1 MTPLLS
7 RKEDYEVR
15 HTVRKLIND
24 ALFLYIVNMHI
35 VYVCFTLKTLKHVY
49 S

>member
-15 HTVRKLIND
+15 LSLRLSLRLRLSTNYLSRR
-24 ALFLYIVNMHI
+24 AQ
-35 VYVCFTLKTLKHVY
+35 
-49 S
+49 SR